1 MPIMSTLKPGDQVM
15 LRFYTWGGE
24 SYLEPATF
32 VGDVTIEAGRVDKR
46 FESFKNYDPDTGEY
60 SGGTYQWEAYRFKG
74 YWAYGTSAQR
84 VSVARGEN

>member
-1 MPIMSTLKPGDQVM
+1 MPTMSTLKAGDQVV

-32 VGDVTIEAGRVDKR
+32 VENVTEDGPYKR
-46 FESFKNYDPDTGEY
+46 FESKREDGT
-60 SGGTYQWEAYRFKG
+60 TYQWEAYRFKG